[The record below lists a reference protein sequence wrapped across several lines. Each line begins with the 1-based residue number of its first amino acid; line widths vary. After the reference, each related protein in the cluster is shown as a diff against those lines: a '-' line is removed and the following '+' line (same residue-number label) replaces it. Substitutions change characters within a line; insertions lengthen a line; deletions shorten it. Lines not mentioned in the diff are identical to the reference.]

1 MATAKPSKTSKEVAE
16 EMSKM
21 TLEERIDERIQQERS
36 ARSLV
41 KLKAN
46 ILYDLYTR
54 DDEPSRE
61 LVKKRRNL
69 AQRIMD
75 KIILGSYPE

>member
-1 MATAKPSKTSKEVAE
+1 MATALPSKTSEEVAE

-21 TLEERIDERIQQERS
+21 TLEERIDERIQQERAAS
-36 ARSLV
+36 SLV
-41 KLKAN
+41 KLKAH

-54 DDEPSRE
+54 DDKPSKE

-69 AQRIMD
+69 AQRIMN